1 MDFLTTAKSRYS
13 VRSFSP
19 RPVEKEKITGMLE
32 AAQAA
37 PTAHNAQPYVLYVM
51 QSPEAIA
58 QIDACSR
65 NRFGAP
71 LVFVICYDKTQAWS
85 SKEGTT
91 SGPVDCGI
99 VGTHMMFAAH
109 DLGLGSCWVMRFEA
123 SVLKQAL
130 NMPDYLIPVS
140 LMPVGYPSEN
150 AIPSPRHLERKPLLD
165 NVLFK

>member
-1 MDFLTTAKSRYS
+1 MDFLTTAKARYS
-13 VRSFSP
+13 VRAFSP
-19 RPVEKEKITGMLE
+19 RPIEKEKVTFMLE

-51 QSPEAIA
+51 QSPEALA

-71 LVFVICYDKTQAWS
+71 LVFVICYDKSQAWAS
-85 SKEGTT
+85 QEGAS

-99 VGTHMMFAAH
+99 VGTHLMFAAH
-109 DLGLGSCWVMRFEA
+109 DLCLGSCWVMRFEA
-123 SVLKQAL
+123 SILKKSL
-130 NMPDYLIPVS
+130 NLTDNLIPVS

-150 AIPSPRHLERKPLLD
+150 AVPGPRHTQRKPLLE
-165 NVLFK
+165 NIVFK

>member
-1 MDFLTTAKSRYS
+1 MDFLTNAKARYS

-19 RPVEKEKITGMLE
+19 RPVEKEKVTIMLE

-51 QSPEAIA
+51 QSPEALA

-71 LVFVICYDKTQAWS
+71 LVFVICYDKTQAWAS
-85 SKEGTT
+85 LEGTS

-99 VGTHMMFAAH
+99 IGTHLMFAAH

-123 SVLKQAL
+123 SILKQAL
-130 NMPDYLIPVS
+130 KLPENLVPVS
-140 LMPVGYPSEN
+140 LMPVGYPSET
-150 AIPSPRHLERKPLLD
+150 AVAGPRHSQRKPLLE